1 MLSASFT
8 ESGYETFCKLESVI
22 EIYIYILLFIS
33 VLVVLTPGDYY
44 HFNHDVLTFGEIEV
58 VSGKSEK
65 AMVPHSSTLAWK
77 IPQTEEPG
85 GLQSMGSLRVGHD

>member
-22 EIYIYILLFIS
+22 EIYIYII
-33 VLVVLTPGDYY
+33 VHKYVGG

-58 VSGKSEK
+58 VSGEYLF
-65 AMVPHSSTLAWK
+65 HTSTFSIAKLLPLPSASQY
-77 IPQTEEPG
+77 P
-85 GLQSMGSLRVGHD
+85 